1 MLEPEVPEETLL
13 VFEVSLVAEVAL
25 ELHAIVHVVVVADD
39 GVNID
44 QLLAYPT
51 LMLSG
56 LLLPRTLNQNPGR
69 ADMVHLPAY
78 SAPAKRGN
86 KKVYHLWTVSAQ
98 SLV

>member
-39 GVNID
+39 FVNIN
-44 QLLAYPT
+44 QLLAYPA

-56 LLLPRTLNQNPGR
+56 LLLPRTSIKTL
-69 ADMVHLPAY
+69 AELIWYTCLPIL
-78 SAPAKRGN
+78 PLQKEGT

-98 SLV
+98 S